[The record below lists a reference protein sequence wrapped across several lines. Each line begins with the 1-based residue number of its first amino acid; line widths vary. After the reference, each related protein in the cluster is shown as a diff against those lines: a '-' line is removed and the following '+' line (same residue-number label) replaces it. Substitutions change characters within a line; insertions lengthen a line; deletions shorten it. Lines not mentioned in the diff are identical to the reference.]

1 MFMFWFQFYWKATVK
16 SQNRIAT
23 ICANW
28 EILDRFSKGAYEQA
42 ETVLVDTIVET
53 QLFQVSAKERH
64 DSEEEVVLTIFIQ

>member
-1 MFMFWFQFYWKATVK
+1 M
-16 SQNRIAT
+16 

-28 EILDRFSKGAYEQA
+28 EILDRFSKGAHEQA